1 MPADM
6 RPGLWD
12 APRLT
17 PRTTP
22 GRFDRRMVAQPLPEI
37 TPPIE
42 DYLKVIYT
50 LVRERGE
57 ERASTSAISERMDVS
72 AASATNMMQKLADM
86 RLVEY
91 VPYRGV
97 ALTDAGEK
105 IALEVIRHH
114 RLIELYLSEALG
126 YSWDAVHDEAER
138 LEHVISEEFEDR
150 IDAMLGHPTTDPH
163 GDPIPPKIGRP
174 PARATRRLSEVEID
188 ERVVVRSVSDREAE
202 FLRRLASLELVPG
215 TRITVVSRQPG
226 GAMTIERNG
235 DPLSIEQDLA
245 RRVFV
250 EEPAVTT
257 ASKEE

>member
-1 MPADM
+1 
-6 RPGLWD
+6 
-12 APRLT
+12 
-17 PRTTP
+17 
-22 GRFDRRMVAQPLPEI
+22 MVAQLPEI

-50 LVRERGE
+50 LVRERGKG
-57 ERASTSAISERMDVS
+57 RASTSAISERMGVS

-97 ALTDAGEK
+97 SLTEAGEK

-163 GDPIPPKIGRP
+163 GDPIPPKSGRP
-174 PARATRRLSEVEID
+174 PARSSRPLSEVAVGES
-188 ERVVVRSVSDREAE
+188 VVVRRVSDRDGEL
-202 FLRRLASLELVPG
+202 LRQLASLELVPG
-215 TRITVVSRQPG
+215 TRVRILERGGFGGPITL
-226 GAMTIERNG
+226 ERENRR
-235 DPLSIEQDLA
+235 LSIDEEIA

-250 EEPAVTT
+250 E
-257 ASKEE
+257 

>member
-1 MPADM
+1 
-6 RPGLWD
+6 
-12 APRLT
+12 
-17 PRTTP
+17 
-22 GRFDRRMVAQPLPEI
+22 MVARELPEI

-42 DYLKVIYT
+42 DYLKVVYT

-57 ERASTSAISERMDVS
+57 ERASTSAISERMEVS

-97 ALTDAGEK
+97 SLTDAGEK

-126 YSWDAVHDEAER
+126 YPWDEVHDEAER

-163 GDPIPPKIGRP
+163 GDPIPPKTGRP
-174 PARATRRLSEVEID
+174 PAGASSHRLSDAEVGD
-188 ERVVVRSVSDREAE
+188 SLVVRRVSDRDGEL
-202 FLRRLASLELVPG
+202 LRQLASLELVPG
-215 TRITVVSRQPG
+215 TRVRVVGRDPAG
-226 GAMTIERNG
+226 GPLTLER
-235 DPLSIEQDLA
+235 DDRRLSVDEDIA

-250 EEPAVTT
+250 ETAPAD
-257 ASKEE
+257 

>member
-1 MPADM
+1 MA
-6 RPGLWD
+6 
-12 APRLT
+12 
-17 PRTTP
+17 
-22 GRFDRRMVAQPLPEI
+22 AQQLPEI

-50 LVRERGE
+50 LIRERGE
-57 ERASTSAISERMDVS
+57 ERASTSAIADRMEVS

-97 ALTDAGEK
+97 SLTEAGEK

-114 RLIELYLSEALG
+114 RLIELYLAEALG

-163 GDPIPPKIGRP
+163 GDPIPPKSGRP
-174 PARATRRLSEVEID
+174 PEGTSRRLSEVAIGES
-188 ERVVVRSVSDREAE
+188 VVVRRVSDRNGD
-202 FLRRLASLELVPG
+202 FLRRLASLKLVPG
-215 TRITVVSRQPG
+215 TRVRIVGRQSAGGPIVLERDGSR
-226 GAMTIERNG
+226 
-235 DPLSIEQDLA
+235 LSVDEEIA

-250 EEPAVTT
+250 EIFVAD
-257 ASKEE
+257 

>member
-1 MPADM
+1 MA
-6 RPGLWD
+6 
-12 APRLT
+12 
-17 PRTTP
+17 
-22 GRFDRRMVAQPLPEI
+22 AQQLPEI

-50 LVRERGE
+50 LIRERGE
-57 ERASTSAISERMDVS
+57 ERASTSAISDRMEVS

-97 ALTDAGEK
+97 SLTDTGEK

-114 RLIELYLSEALG
+114 RLIELYLAEALG

-163 GDPIPPKIGRP
+163 GDPIPPKTGRP
-174 PARATRRLSEVEID
+174 PEGTSRRLSDVEIG
-188 ERVVVRSVSDREAE
+188 ESVVVRRVSDRNGD
-202 FLRRLASLELVPG
+202 FLRQLASLELVPG
-215 TRITVVSRQPG
+215 TRVRVVGREAAGDAITLELDGR
-226 GAMTIERNG
+226 
-235 DPLSIEQDLA
+235 PLSVGELLA
-245 RRVFV
+245 RRVYV
-250 EEPAVTT
+250 D
-257 ASKEE
+257 

>member
-1 MPADM
+1 MAS
-6 RPGLWD
+6 RE
-12 APRLT
+12 
-17 PRTTP
+17 
-22 GRFDRRMVAQPLPEI
+22 LPEI

-50 LVRERGE
+50 LVGERGE
-57 ERASTSAISERMDVS
+57 ERASTSAIAERMAVS

-126 YSWDAVHDEAER
+126 YPWDEVHDEAER

-163 GDPIPPKIGRP
+163 GDPIPPKSGRP
-174 PARATRRLSEVEID
+174 PAGSSGRRLSEAEVGES
-188 ERVVVRSVSDREAE
+188 VVVRRVSDRDGDL
-202 FLRRLASLELVPG
+202 LRQLASLELVPG
-215 TRITVVSRQPG
+215 TRVRIVSRDSAG
-226 GAMTIERNG
+226 GPMTLER
-235 DPLSIEQDLA
+235 DDRRLSVGEEIA

-250 EEPAVTT
+250 DAAPAD
-257 ASKEE
+257 

>member
-1 MPADM
+1 
-6 RPGLWD
+6 
-12 APRLT
+12 
-17 PRTTP
+17 
-22 GRFDRRMVAQPLPEI
+22 MVAQLPEI

-50 LVRERGE
+50 LVGERGE
-57 ERASTSAISERMDVS
+57 ARASTSAISERMEVS

-97 ALTDAGEK
+97 SLTETGEK

-126 YSWDAVHDEAER
+126 YSWDTVHDEAER

-163 GDPIPPKIGRP
+163 GDPIPPKTGRP
-174 PARATRRLSEVEID
+174 PAGTASRRLSEAEVGES
-188 ERVVVRSVSDREAE
+188 VVVRRVSDRDGKL
-202 FLRRLASLELVPG
+202 LRQLATLELVPG
-215 TRITVVSRQPG
+215 TRVRIVSRDSAG
-226 GAMTIERNG
+226 GPMTLER
-235 DPLSIEQDLA
+235 DDDHRLSVDEEIA
-245 RRVFV
+245 RLVYV
-250 EEPAVTT
+250 EMAPE
-257 ASKEE
+257 S

>member
-1 MPADM
+1 
-6 RPGLWD
+6 
-12 APRLT
+12 
-17 PRTTP
+17 
-22 GRFDRRMVAQPLPEI
+22 MVAQQLPEI

-57 ERASTSAISERMDVS
+57 ERASTSAISERMEVS

-97 ALTDAGEK
+97 SLTETGEK

-126 YSWDAVHDEAER
+126 YSWDTVHDEAER

-150 IDAMLGHPTTDPH
+150 IDEMLGHPTTDPH
-163 GDPIPPKIGRP
+163 GDPIPPKTGRP
-174 PARATRRLSEVEID
+174 PARASRPLSDAEIG
-188 ERVVVRSVSDREAE
+188 ESVVVRRVSDRDGEL
-202 FLRRLASLELVPG
+202 LRQLASLELVPG
-215 TRITVVSRQPG
+215 TRVRIVGRGSYGGPITL
-226 GAMTIERNG
+226 EREG
-235 DPLSIEQDLA
+235 QRLSVEDEIA
-245 RRVFV
+245 RRVYV
-250 EEPAVTT
+250 E
-257 ASKEE
+257 

>member
-1 MPADM
+1 MA
-6 RPGLWD
+6 
-12 APRLT
+12 
-17 PRTTP
+17 
-22 GRFDRRMVAQPLPEI
+22 AQQLPEI

-50 LVRERGE
+50 LIRERGE
-57 ERASTSAISERMDVS
+57 ERASTSAISDRMEVS

-97 ALTDAGEK
+97 SLTDTGEK

-114 RLIELYLSEALG
+114 RLIELYLAEALG

-163 GDPIPPKIGRP
+163 GDPIPPKTGRP
-174 PARATRRLSEVEID
+174 PLGTSRRLSDVEIG
-188 ERVVVRSVSDREAE
+188 ETVVVRRVSDRNGD
-202 FLRRLASLELVPG
+202 FLRQLASLELVPG
-215 TRITVVSRQPG
+215 TRVRMVGREPAGGTITLDLDGRH
-226 GAMTIERNG
+226 
-235 DPLSIEQDLA
+235 LSVEDLLA
-245 RRVFV
+245 RRVYV
-250 EEPAVTT
+250 D
-257 ASKEE
+257 

>member
-1 MPADM
+1 
-6 RPGLWD
+6 
-12 APRLT
+12 
-17 PRTTP
+17 
-22 GRFDRRMVAQPLPEI
+22 MVAQQLPEI

-42 DYLKVIYT
+42 DYLKVIYM
-50 LVRERGE
+50 LVSERGE
-57 ERASTSAISERMDVS
+57 ERASTSAISDRMEVS

-97 ALTDAGEK
+97 SLTDAGEK

-114 RLIELYLSEALG
+114 RLIELYLAEALG

-174 PARATRRLSEVEID
+174 PEGTSRRLSEAAIGES
-188 ERVVVRSVSDREAE
+188 VVVRRVYDRDGA
-202 FLRRLASLELVPG
+202 FLRQLASLELVPG
-215 TRITVVSRQPG
+215 TRVRIVGRERAGGTITL
-226 GAMTIERNG
+226 ERDG
-235 DPLSIEQDLA
+235 LMLSVADQVA
-245 RRVFV
+245 RRVYV
-250 EEPAVTT
+250 D
-257 ASKEE
+257 

>member
-1 MPADM
+1 
-6 RPGLWD
+6 
-12 APRLT
+12 
-17 PRTTP
+17 
-22 GRFDRRMVAQPLPEI
+22 MVAQPLPEI

-42 DYLKVIYT
+42 DYLKVVYM

-57 ERASTSAISERMDVS
+57 ERASTSAIAERMEVS

-97 ALTDAGEK
+97 SLTDAGEK

-126 YSWDAVHDEAER
+126 YSWDTVHDEAER

-150 IDAMLGHPTTDPH
+150 IDAMLGHPTVDPH

-174 PARATRRLSEVEID
+174 PARATRRLSDVEID
-188 ERVVVRSVSDREAE
+188 ESVVVRSVSDRDAG

-215 TRITVVSRQPG
+215 TRITVIARQSDG
-226 GAMTIERNG
+226 EMTIERNG
-235 DPLSIEQDLA
+235 LPISIDQDIA

-250 EEPAVTT
+250 EESAVTT

>member
-1 MPADM
+1 MA
-6 RPGLWD
+6 
-12 APRLT
+12 
-17 PRTTP
+17 
-22 GRFDRRMVAQPLPEI
+22 AQQLPEI

-42 DYLKVIYT
+42 DYLKVIYM
-50 LVRERGE
+50 LVSEPGE
-57 ERASTSAISERMDVS
+57 ERASTSAIADRMQVS

-97 ALTDAGEK
+97 SLTDAGEK

-114 RLIELYLSEALG
+114 RLIELYLAEALG

-163 GDPIPPKIGRP
+163 GDPIPPKTGRP
-174 PARATRRLSEVEID
+174 PEGTSRRLSEVAIGES
-188 ERVVVRSVSDREAE
+188 VVVRRVSDRNGD
-202 FLRRLASLELVPG
+202 FLRRLASLKLVPG
-215 TRITVVSRQPG
+215 TRVRIVGRQSAGGPIVLEREGSR
-226 GAMTIERNG
+226 
-235 DPLSIEQDLA
+235 LSVDEEIA

-250 EEPAVTT
+250 EIFVAD
-257 ASKEE
+257 

>member
-1 MPADM
+1 
-6 RPGLWD
+6 
-12 APRLT
+12 
-17 PRTTP
+17 
-22 GRFDRRMVAQPLPEI
+22 MVAQQLPEI

-57 ERASTSAISERMDVS
+57 ERASTSAISDRMEVS

-97 ALTDAGEK
+97 SLTDAGEK

-114 RLIELYLSEALG
+114 RLIELYLAEALG
-126 YSWDAVHDEAER
+126 YSWDTVHDEAER

-174 PARATRRLSEVEID
+174 PEGTSRRLTEAAIGES
-188 ERVVVRSVSDREAE
+188 VVVRRVSDRDGD
-202 FLRRLASLELVPG
+202 FLRQLASLELVPG
-215 TRITVVSRQPG
+215 TRVRVVGRERAGGPITL
-226 GAMTIERNG
+226 ERDG
-235 DPLSIEQDLA
+235 LRLS
-245 RRVFV
+245 
-250 EEPAVTT
+250 VTDQV
-257 ASKEE
+257 AQRIYVD

>member
-1 MPADM
+1 MA
-6 RPGLWD
+6 
-12 APRLT
+12 
-17 PRTTP
+17 
-22 GRFDRRMVAQPLPEI
+22 AQQLPEI

-50 LVRERGE
+50 LIRERGE
-57 ERASTSAISERMDVS
+57 ERASTSAISDRMEVS

-97 ALTDAGEK
+97 SLTEAGEK

-114 RLIELYLSEALG
+114 RLIELYLAEALG

-163 GDPIPPKIGRP
+163 GDPIPPKTGRP
-174 PARATRRLSEVEID
+174 PEGTSRRLSDVEIG
-188 ERVVVRSVSDREAE
+188 ESVIVRRVSDRNGD
-202 FLRRLASLELVPG
+202 FLRQLASLKLVPG
-215 TRITVVSRQPG
+215 TRVRIVGREPAG
-226 GAMTIERNG
+226 GPILLERNG
-235 DPLSIEQDLA
+235 SRLSVDEEIA

-250 EEPAVTT
+250 EISVTD
-257 ASKEE
+257 